1 MTVRV
6 VYLDNN
12 SFTYRDVRELTHE
25 GNDLIIKQNGST
37 KSTTVDLDYI
47 NCVTIDIF
55 DIEDR

>member
-6 VYLDNN
+6 VYIDNY
-12 SFTYRDVRELTHE
+12 SFTYRDVKELTHE
-25 GNDLIIKQNGST
+25 GNDLIIKQNEPA

-55 DIEDR
+55 DIEGR